1 MSVYPPAVLAKPA
14 ILQAIENKEIF
25 VSKFDDR
32 QVNNCSYDIRL
43 GDTYYEEQPSQGFSL
58 LDPYDPEYVEQMW
71 GEPKKAV
78 VPGAGY
84 PVKKGTSKGVIAIPP
99 GGFILAHSEE
109 FIGCVDTVHTTM
121 IKARSTT
128 GRSGIQ
134 ICACAGWGDIGFAT
148 RWTLEIKNNSKYR
161 TIVLRPGQRIGQIVF
176 MPTTGIEEAD
186 LYGKRGKY
194 QKEDIGDLFGMTHEE
209 LVEQWD
215 PSMMLPRAWEDWDVA
230 EVLS

>member
-1 MSVYPPAVLAKPA
+1 MSVYQSAVLAKPA
-14 ILQAIENKEIF
+14 ILKAIESRDIF
-25 VSKFDDR
+25 VSMFDER

-43 GDTYYEEQPSQGFSL
+43 GDTYYEEQPGKGFTL
-58 LDPYDPEYVEQMW
+58 LDPYSEDSVRAMW

-78 VPGAGY
+78 VPGKGY
-84 PVKKGTSKGVIAIPP
+84 PVTQGVSRGVIAIPP

-128 GRSGIQ
+128 GRNGIQ

-148 RWTLEIKNNSKYR
+148 RWTLEIKNNSQHR
-161 TIVLRPGQRIGQIVF
+161 TALLRPGQRIGQIVF
-176 MPTTGIEEAD
+176 MPTTGIESSD
-186 LYGKRGKY
+186 LYAKRGKY
-194 QKEDIGDLFGMTHEE
+194 QKENIGDLFRMSHAE

-215 PSMMLPRAWEDWDVA
+215 PAMMLPRAWEDWDA
-230 EVLS
+230 EEVLA